1 MNHEEKSN
9 LTKQKETAKTTK
21 IIQKQNKSEKK
32 MTMKLIHTTA
42 KEHI

>member
-21 IIQKQNKSEKK
+21 IIQEQNKSEKENDDEIN
-32 MTMKLIHTTA
+32 TRHC
-42 KEHI
+42 

>member
-21 IIQKQNKSEKK
+21 IIQKQNQKSKK
-32 MTMKLIHTTA
+32 ENDDEINTRHC
-42 KEHI
+42 